1 MIPGSASRI
10 LTALGQDPEDVSLA
24 RAGWGAGAPGAT
36 VVPHGSALPAR
47 GGEGGVVDTH
57 AHLDSCEDDPAAVV
71 AEAGAAGVERI
82 VTIGVGRESS
92 ERAVALAEAHPEVY
106 AAVGVHPHD
115 ADGFTPADLVWLR
128 GLAAHPRVVAV
139 GECGLDHYRR
149 HARPEAQRRAF
160 AAQIGL
166 AREVGLPLVV
176 HTRDAAD
183 ETLDMLGSEAEDH
196 PVVLH
201 CFSMPEHLD
210 EVVERGYL
218 LSFAGQVT
226 YPTSTDLQRAAR
238 AVPGDLLLVETDSP
252 YLAPVPRRGR
262 PNRPANVAHTLR
274 YLAALRGVT
283 DEALDELTTRNAARA
298 FSW

>member
-1 MIPGSASRI
+1 M
-10 LTALGQDPEDVSLA
+10 
-24 RAGWGAGAPGAT
+24 
-36 VVPHGSALPAR
+36 
-47 GGEGGVVDTH
+47 
-57 AHLDSCEDDPAAVV
+57 
-71 AEAGAAGVERI
+71 AEAAAAGVERI

-92 ERAVALAEAHPEVY
+92 ARAVALADAHPEVY

-128 GLAAHPRVVAV
+128 ELAEHPRVVAV
-139 GECGLDHYRR
+139 GECGLDHHRD

-160 AAQIGL
+160 SAQIGL
-166 AREVGLPLVV
+166 AREVGLPLVI

-183 ETLDMLGSEAEDH
+183 ETLEMLGREAEDH

-201 CFSMPEHLD
+201 CFSLPERLD
-210 EVVERGYL
+210 EVVQRGYL

-226 YPTSTDLQRAAR
+226 YPKSTALQRAAR
-238 AVPGDLLLVETDSP
+238 EAPGELLLVETDSP

-274 YLAALRGVT
+274 FIAALRGVT
-283 DEALDELTTRNAARA
+283 GEALDELTTRNAARA
-298 FSW
+298 FAW